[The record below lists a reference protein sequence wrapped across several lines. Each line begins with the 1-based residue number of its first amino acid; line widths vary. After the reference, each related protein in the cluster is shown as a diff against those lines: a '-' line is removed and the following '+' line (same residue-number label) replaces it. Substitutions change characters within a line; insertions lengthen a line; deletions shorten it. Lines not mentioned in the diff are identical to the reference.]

1 MKKEVFIIPMV
12 PKWENKCLCGL
23 GRVKKKKKL
32 LAEELFTMPAWCLQ
46 HLFIFLKKVWF
57 PLSPHLFITKM
68 INLFLHIH
76 TPVSKQQL
84 SCFGIERDLIH
95 TNFLYYNHIK
105 YALPLRINFKSVIN
119 KLK

>member
-1 MKKEVFIIPMV
+1 MWF
-12 PKWENKCLCGL
+12 GQ
-23 GRVKKKKKL
+23 GQKKKKL